1 MPDSLRHRLTTFRNG
16 THSALLA
23 VLISQRKALK
33 LTVRTVAARMPEHLG
48 WDHTTLVKIET
59 GRRNISFVEA
69 RELARILQ
77 TNLAALELAVEALEN
92 ANHVVTSSRRKKR

>member
-1 MPDSLRHRLTTFRNG
+1 MTTFRNG
-16 THSALLA
+16 THAALLA

-33 LTVRTVAARMPEHLG
+33 LTVRTVAARMPEYLG
-48 WDHTTLVKIET
+48 WDHTTLVKVET

-77 TNLAALELAVEALEN
+77 TNLAGLDLAVEALEN
-92 ANHVVTSSRRKKR
+92 AGYEATRGRRKKR